1 MPIRN
6 RRREIS
12 WNVEEKIAEFLADHP
27 EYGGAKIRQLLLD
40 DPKLER
46 QQIPQLRTI
55 QRMVKEI
62 RGNLGPLDR
71 PFQWH
76 RMGEW
81 GLPWEAS
88 EFILGMWAYAKE
100 LSADLEWS
108 LQYSVPLPPPSVR
121 LVHWWWRVH
130 QAAPDE
136 TRFFVWMWG
145 RELWRCDLYK
155 DILGKPADPSGIEA
169 YLAYK
174 PWQNPKQQDIY
185 DRAIKRGTIS
195 PLPPAL
201 VGAMHTEELRG
212 NSELLEHFPQPGPAT
227 YLEAH
232 ETDSLMA
239 LPLEGDEE
247 NER

>member
-1 MPIRN
+1 MLTRD
-6 RRREIS
+6 RRRDIGLT
-12 WNVEEKIAEFLADHP
+12 VEEKITELSAAHP
-27 EYGGAKIRQLLLD
+27 EHGGAKILELLRA
-40 DPKLER
+40 DPELAGLE
-46 QQIPQLRTI
+46 IPQLRTI

-100 LSADLEWS
+100 LSADLDWS

-155 DILGKPADPSGIEA
+155 DVLGKPADPSGIEA

-212 NSELLEHFPQPGPAT
+212 DPELLEHFPQRGSAT
-227 YLEAH
+227 YLEAQ

-239 LPLEGDEE
+239 LPLESDEE
-247 NER
+247 NQQ